1 MDKDLV
7 IIGLLITIIVITV
20 FRRRVSGA
28 APEPRGPDTDARRAA
43 CQVICSEQHPLQAE
57 TTRAPERGP
66 ERGPEPVSVPTER
79 TTLYNKPP
87 VPEPVSVPTERTT
100 LYNKPPVPEPV
111 SLPRERPSISKSPTP
126 ESGQR
131 ETDMGRIKE
140 SDAMAR
146 ERPADLKEPGPYP
159 REPLSRPPI
168 AAKPIG
174 GGVQMGKIM

>member
-66 ERGPEPVSVPTER
+66 ERG
-79 TTLYNKPP
+79 
-87 VPEPVSVPTERTT
+87 PEPVSVPTERTT